1 MRMIEIK
8 KNATDDYCF
17 ILKAE
22 SGQALLNSVT
32 YSSKITVD
40 EVLNSLITLKRS
52 RNTIERKTNH
62 SGKFLFSIKN
72 NQGELIGNSML
83 YGSEAGMENG
93 IKNMLSRINFLS
105 ESNQL

>member
-1 MRMIEIK
+1 MIEIK
-8 KNATDDYCF
+8 KNAIDDYCF

-32 YSSKITVD
+32 FSNKITVD
-40 EVLNSLITLKRS
+40 EVVDSLTTLKRN

-62 SGKFLFSIKN
+62 SGKFLFCLKN
-72 NQGELIGNSML
+72 NNGEIIGNSLL

-93 IKNMLSRINFLS
+93 IKNLISRINFLS